1 MATRTVYVEAPLA
14 QVHIDAVNRDIRV
27 WLAEEIA
34 SDASRYAAVDTGYMS
49 THIEPNADHT
59 RVIAAGAGIP
69 PNREAPAFVEY
80 GTRAHEIQNAFGW
93 GITVHHPGTTAQP
106 FLRPAAYT
114 RRVVPP
120 WVVRARASESIR

>member
-1 MATRTVYVEAPLA
+1 MATRRTYVEAPTA
-14 QVHIDAVNRDIRV
+14 QIHIDEINKDIRK

-49 THIEPNADHT
+49 THIEPNADNT
-59 RVIAAGAGIP
+59 KVIASGAGMP

-93 GITVHHPGTTAQP
+93 GITVMHPGTTAQP
-106 FLRPAAYT
+106 FMRPAAYT

-120 WVVRARASESIR
+120 WVVRSVSNEAIR